1 MASVLLGHT
10 LLGGFL
16 IHLALAKLMIPDTLG
31 GPSYLTYYLVPL
43 TWLVFQVSLL
53 GGVDQSK
60 ALQLLWLA
68 VMVITEVLHYVAFL
82 ASHLLI
88 FFVAYE
94 AVLIPLQVLIAQWG
108 SGSSRLR
115 ASLLFFMYTYLSSVP
130 MLISVLYLAS
140 FALSGLGPQA
150 AIFVDSCAS

>member
-16 IHLALAKLMIPDTLG
+16 IHLALAELMLPNTLG
-31 GPSYLTYYLVPL
+31 GPSYLAYYLVPL

-53 GGVDQSK
+53 SGVGQSK
-60 ALQLLWLA
+60 ALQLLWLT
-68 VMVITEVLHYVAFL
+68 VMVVTEVLHYVAFL
-82 ASHLLI
+82 ASHLLT

-94 AVLIPLQVLIAQWG
+94 AVLIPLQMLVAQWG
-108 SGSSRLR
+108 GGSSRLR

-150 AIFVDSCAS
+150 AVFMDSYTS